1 MITKINDLTGPEYYK
16 ATRLIRLKRLNHT
29 IDEDGN
35 VFINLEELVNAK
47 PLKTGRKFKG
57 ANNENIII

>member
-1 MITKINDLTGPEYYK
+1 MMTKINGLTKPEYYK

-57 ANNENIII
+57 ANNENIIK